1 MGACRPTWQE
11 LEPELVRSSVVV
23 ADSRAA
29 CMQESG
35 DVILSKV
42 SYITHKNGNV
52 TEKQLGKGLLV

>member
-1 MGACRPTWQE
+1 MGACLPTWQE
-11 LEPELVRSSVVV
+11 LEPELVRSSVVI

-42 SYITHKNGNV
+42 RCYTCTSICKNIN
-52 TEKQLGKGLLV
+52 